1 VLGKSLK
8 QTSLRVLLVSL
19 VLLVKATHVF
29 VPLPLALVPAL
40 ECPRVAL
47 NAFAVV
53 FVALA
58 LATNPY

>member
-29 VPLPLALVPAL
+29 VALPLALVPAL
-40 ECPRVAL
+40 ICPRVAL

-53 FVALA
+53 FVVLALA
-58 LATNPY
+58 LDS